1 MMRRMLP
8 AQNLWP
14 TLAKLESLAGDLWRV
29 AVILLLA
36 FVASRLVGRFIR
48 GLRERLVTV
57 LVARAAESAEAIEK
71 RARTISGILR
81 KSASAL
87 IWALALIMALREIG
101 FDIRPLL
108 AGAGIAGIAVGFGA
122 QTLVRDVISGLFM
135 LIENQIRV
143 NDVVQING
151 TSGLVEEVN
160 LRTTVLRSFDGT
172 VHVFPNGAITT
183 LSNLTR
189 DFSYYV
195 FDIGVAY
202 KEDTDRV
209 AEVMRDVAGQM
220 RQEPEWAPLM
230 LEPLEVLGVDRF
242 AESAVIIKARIKTPP
257 LKQWAVGRELNR
269 RFKKRFDELG
279 IEIPF
284 PHVSVYFGAASKP
297 FAVEWRSREELKQAV
312 REVLEEMGFAER
324 SKPGGTA

>member
-1 MMRRMLP
+1 MMRGMLASQNVWP
-8 AQNLWP
+8 AM
-14 TLAKLESLAGDLWRV
+14 ARLESLAGDLWRV
-29 AVILLLA
+29 AAILLLA

-48 GLRERLVTV
+48 GLRERLVAV
-57 LVARAAESAEAIEK
+57 LVSRAAESAEAIEK

-87 IWALALIMALREIG
+87 IWALAIIMALREVG

-151 TSGLVEEVN
+151 TTGLVEEVN
-160 LRTTVLRSFDGT
+160 LRTTVLRSVDGT
-172 VHVFPNGAITT
+172 VHVFPNGAITN

-195 FDIGVAY
+195 FDMGVAY
-202 KEDTDRV
+202 KEDPDRV
-209 AEVMRDVAGQM
+209 AEVMREVAGQM

-242 AESAVIIKARIKTPP
+242 AESAVILKARIKTLP

-297 FAVEWRSREELKQAV
+297 FAVEWPSREELKQAV
-312 REVLEEMGFAER
+312 REVLEEMGFAGR